1 MFVWLNTFQ
10 VDQVKAHPP
19 DFQVLF
25 LTHMK
30 NVRQCI
36 DRSVLGWPASRPI
49 VPDDS
54 TPVSQSRHTLRFEP
68 IAYRGIMRRPR
79 ADPRP
84 GMVWQ
89 AYQPDTAHGELAVFE
104 MAEKKPG
111 KRHCC
116 YGQCRSDERYPD
128 RCEGVT
134 FLPFPKPKTRLE
146 DCKAWIKACGRP
158 HDQLNPS
165 VITKN
170 YYVCSKVRITS
181 SALVHDV

>member
-1 MFVWLNTFQ
+1 MTDWFLAEGTFI
-10 VDQVKAHPP
+10 
-19 DFQVLF
+19 F
-25 LTHMK
+25 L
-30 NVRQCI
+30 QLPY
-36 DRSVLGWPASRPI
+36 LGTTRI
-49 VPDDS
+49 DDS